1 MTSNVSVLQVR
12 GLTRRFGN
20 RVAVDTL
27 NLDVRPGDL
36 YGFLGPNGSGKT
48 TAIRCILG
56 LISRD
61 AGEVEICGER
71 DPVRQR
77 QEVGSLVETPRF
89 YDWMSA
95 RANLE
100 ISCAYAGRG
109 SRSDVEEA
117 LQRVGLKDRSQ
128 EAVRGFSLGMRQRLG
143 IARAIVTRPKL
154 LILDEPTNGLD
165 PRGMREVRELLQE
178 LVRRDG
184 LTVFISSHLLAE
196 IELLCNR
203 VAIIDGGK
211 RVQEGLVADLK
222 QDRQHDIELIVDLG
236 LEDRNLALP
245 LLREM
250 AGVRIVGEGADGRLR
265 LGLTSLSPALFN
277 KKLVQAGVDV
287 TALVPLTGTLEDI
300 YLANTRQEA
309 SIL

>member
-1 MTSNVSVLQVR
+1 
-12 GLTRRFGN
+12 
-20 RVAVDTL
+20 VDAL
-27 NLDVRPGDL
+27 DLDVRPGDL

-165 PRGMREVRELLQE
+165 PRGMREVRELLQD

-222 QDRQHDIELIVDLG
+222 QDRQQDIELIVDLG
-236 LEDRNLALP
+236 LEDRNLAPSFLA
-245 LLREM
+245 R
-250 AGVRIVGEGADGRLR
+250 DGRGSDCGR
-265 LGLTSLSPALFN
+265 GGRWAFTLGLKFAESCTFQQ
-277 KKLVQAGVDV
+277 K
-287 TALVPLTGTLEDI
+287 TG
-300 YLANTRQEA
+300 A
-309 SIL
+309 SRG

>member
-20 RVAVDTL
+20 RVAVDAM

-56 LISRD
+56 LIHRD

-71 DPVRQR
+71 DPERQR
-77 QEVGSLVETPRF
+77 REVGSMVETPRF

-100 ISCAYAGRG
+100 VSCAYAGRG
-109 SRSDVEEA
+109 SSADVEEA
-117 LQRVGLKDRSQ
+117 LSRVGLKDRSK

-196 IELLCNR
+196 IEQLCNR
-203 VAIIDGGK
+203 VAIIDGG
-211 RVQEGLVADLK
+211 RLVQEGLVASLK
-222 QDRQHDIELIVDLG
+222 KDRQEESELLLDLG
-236 LEDRNLALP
+236 VEDRSAALE
-245 LLREM
+245 LLRSLEQVRL
-250 AGVRIVGEGADGRLR
+250 AGDGADGRLR
-265 LGLTSLSPALFN
+265 LGLCGISTADFN
-277 KKLVQAGVDV
+277 KQLVQAGIAV
-287 TALVPLTGTLEDI
+287 TALVPLTGSLEDI